1 MQTVCVLC
9 SSADIGLVW
18 PESAHP
24 TLESAQAAA
33 APHFGHPLHWMPDPQ
48 QPRTWI
54 TLFPDDWMIRE
65 VELCIHRRR
74 DPTPLQKT

>member
-1 MQTVCVLC
+1 
-9 SSADIGLVW
+9 
-18 PESAHP
+18 
-24 TLESAQAAA
+24 
-33 APHFGHPLHWMPDPQ
+33 MPDPQ